1 MRTVILFAPL
11 SYDSDASGPR
21 RAERGSA
28 LERMLSPL
36 GFRVV
41 HTMRRTALAD
51 LKRALAEAG
60 ADDSVLVHVT
70 GELRS
75 ATALALGPDESLSLA
90 ELRRVVAEV
99 GPANTMILAELAF
112 TTEPDD
118 AFSLAED
125 LAEIRAAFTT
135 EVPGH

>member
-21 RAERGSA
+21 RAERVSA
-28 LERMLSPL
+28 LERTLAPL
-36 GFRVV
+36 GFGVV

-75 ATALALGPDESLSLA
+75 ATTLALGPEESLSLG
-90 ELRRVVAEV
+90 ELRRVVAETA
-99 GPANTMILAELAF
+99 PTSTLLLAELAF
-112 TTEPDD
+112 T
-118 AFSLAED
+118 
-125 LAEIRAAFTT
+125 
-135 EVPGH
+135 